1 MHLIAILSIV
11 ALAMVFAV
19 SSYATGPNVQDAAL
33 VQTVALP
40 NGAATVTSTAI
51 DTGVS
56 TRDAQQ
62 VPGVEYQISAPALTT
77 GQLANGSTMTY
88 TVQWSASANLSSP
101 TTYITGAIVQ
111 TGAGGAGAAAATFN
125 FRLPSA
131 AGRYVFITVTNSGA
145 GNASTVN
152 ATLTPLF

>member
-1 MHLIAILSIV
+1 MHLIALLAVV
-11 ALAMVFAV
+11 AVAMTFVL
-19 SSYATGPNVQDAAL
+19 SSYATGPNVQDAATI
-33 VQTVALP
+33 QTVALP

-51 DTGVS
+51 DTGAS

-62 VPGVEYQISAPALTT
+62 VPGIEYQISAPALTT
-77 GQLANGSTMTY
+77 GQLANAATMTY
-88 TVQWSASANLSSP
+88 TVQWSANANLSGP
-101 TTYITGAIVQ
+101 TTYINGAIVQ

-145 GNASTVN
+145 GNASAAN